1 MTNNLIVLDDL
12 KALALEAAA
21 RFISIGSAALQRSGR
36 FTVALSGGSTPRAL
50 YEVLARDHQ
59 DFAWDKVHVFWG
71 DERCVPPDH
80 ADSNFNLAQQALLS
94 KVKVLDQ
101 NVQRIHGE
109 NEPSQ
114 AAFAYEY
121 ELRKVFGAQMAAE
134 AGLGTPEADLSDQPS
149 RIVTSGGISLFPAF
163 DLILLGM
170 GADGHTASLFPGTSG
185 LHETR
190 RWVIANHVEQLHTDR
205 ITLTTRV
212 INHAQNII
220 FLIAGLDKADALKSV
235 LQGEPAPDR
244 YPAQLVKPRTTGLT
258 WLVDRA
264 AASLLG

>member
-1 MTNNLIVLDDL
+1 MTDNLMILDDL
-12 KALALEAAA
+12 NALALEAAA
-21 RFISIGSAALQRSGR
+21 RFVSIGSAAIQHSGR

-80 ADSNFNLAQQALLS
+80 ADSNFGLAQQALLS

-101 NVQRIHGE
+101 NVHRMRGE
-109 NEPSQ
+109 DDLPQ

-121 ELRKVFGAQMAAE
+121 ELRKVFGEQLETEIDSAR
-134 AGLGTPEADLSDQPS
+134 PDQSS
-149 RIVTSGGISLFPAF
+149 RVITSGGISLFPAL
-163 DLILLGM
+163 DLILLGL
-170 GADGHTASLFPGTSG
+170 GADGHMASLFPGTTG

-205 ITLTTRV
+205 ITLTAPV

-220 FLIAGLDKADALKSV
+220 FLIAGLDKAAALKSV
-235 LQGEPAPDR
+235 LQGEPDPDR
-244 YPAQLVKPRTTGLT
+244 SPAQLVKPRTTGLA

-264 AASLLG
+264 AASLLV